1 MSMEAREISLN
12 NFIELIAIL
21 ERFMKLVNALKILKY
36 REGSHEKTIE
46 LIMLK
51 NKNLL
56 KSSKNSK
63 YSKYFG

>member
-12 NFIELIAIL
+12 NFIELITIL